1 MNVIVLDEDEEIFNG
16 SADEFLEE
24 NEYDT
29 ELESLLNNLDTM
41 KIGDSVEFTSYLGQ
55 TYVIEKID
63 NTDMV
68 YSEVELCYMQLME
81 VTFQQNRF

>member
-1 MNVIVLDEDEEIFNG
+1 MNVIVLDGDEEIFNG

-41 KIGDSVEFTSYLGQ
+41 QIGESVEFTSYLGQ

-68 YSEVELCYMQLME
+68 YSEVELCYM
-81 VTFQQNRF
+81 

>member
-1 MNVIVLDEDEEIFNG
+1 MNVIVLDGEEEIFNG

-41 KIGDSVEFTSYLGQ
+41 QIGESVEFTNYLGQ

-68 YSEVELCYMQLME
+68 YSEVELCYM
-81 VTFQQNRF
+81 

>member
-1 MNVIVLDEDEEIFNG
+1 MNVIVLDGEEEIFNG

-41 KIGDSVEFTSYLGQ
+41 QIGESVEFTSYLGQ

-63 NTDMV
+63 NTDMI
-68 YSEVELCYMQLME
+68 YSEVELCYM
-81 VTFQQNRF
+81 

>member
-1 MNVIVLDEDEEIFNG
+1 MNVIVLDEEEEIFNG

-41 KIGDSVEFTSYLGQ
+41 QIGESVEFTSYLGQ

-68 YSEVELCYMQLME
+68 YSEVELCYM
-81 VTFQQNRF
+81 

>member
-1 MNVIVLDEDEEIFNG
+1 MNVIVLDGEEEIFNG

-41 KIGDSVEFTSYLGQ
+41 QIGESVEFTSYLGQ

-68 YSEVELCYMQLME
+68 YSEVELCYM
-81 VTFQQNRF
+81 